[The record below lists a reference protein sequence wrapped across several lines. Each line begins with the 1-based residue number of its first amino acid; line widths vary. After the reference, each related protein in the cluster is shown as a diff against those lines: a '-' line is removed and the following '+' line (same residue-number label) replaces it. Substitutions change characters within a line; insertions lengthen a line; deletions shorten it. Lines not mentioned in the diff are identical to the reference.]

1 MPGAQKPKAQEK
13 RESARES
20 AWEKPLLSLH
30 GALDV
35 ESFWKAVQRVLALVL
50 PSRVI
55 NLTFQQNSILP
66 LLSKSTFS
74 IRGGLFAVEPLA
86 AYVATRPRG
95 RFVRVSDVFPD
106 QKRLM
111 QSLFYRRHLAPQ
123 KCLYAVGVFFF
134 KGSRRIC
141 VITLMRTARQ
151 GDILADEMNLL
162 RKLYPQFDTAL
173 RRLGSLER
181 ERSIRLALE
190 QFLSRLPLP
199 TILLRWNLKPVYQNR
214 AARDFCAMWEKG
226 PEQARMTKANS
237 PIPPEI
243 LARCRL
249 LKKLWADGQRPDGS
263 RARLKEAHQIRHP
276 KWSHLRATL
285 HMKQLNSVGVAR
297 PHFLVECE
305 ELHPVTNSPHSP
317 APSLLPHL
325 VRLTAREQEVAWRVC
340 DGRSNQEV
348 ADDSGLSV
356 QMVKKHLHSI
366 FRKLEVSSRSR
377 LMALMR

>member
-1 MPGAQKPKAQEK
+1 MPGAQKPKAHEK

-55 NLTFQQNSILP
+55 NLTFQQTSILP
-66 LLSKSTFS
+66 LLSKSTFP

-106 QKRLM
+106 RKRLI

-134 KGSRRIC
+134 KGSRPIC

-249 LKKLWADGQRPDGS
+249 LKKLWANGQRPDGS
-263 RARLKEAHQIRHP
+263 RARLKEAHQIRHA

>member
-1 MPGAQKPKAQEK
+1 
-13 RESARES
+13 
-20 AWEKPLLSLH
+20 
-30 GALDV
+30 
-35 ESFWKAVQRVLALVL
+35 
-50 PSRVI
+50 
-55 NLTFQQNSILP
+55 
-66 LLSKSTFS
+66 
-74 IRGGLFAVEPLA
+74 
-86 AYVATRPRG
+86 
-95 RFVRVSDVFPD
+95 
-106 QKRLM
+106 M

>member
-106 QKRLM
+106 RKRLM

-214 AARDFCAMWEKG
+214 AARDFCAIWEKG

-249 LKKLWADGQRPDGS
+249 LKKLWANGQRPDGS